1 MKELSSNGIGSAVG
15 CVGGGES
22 VDGDESTLRRLGS
35 DSEPLAGTKNQ
46 HTDNKTFQR
55 LFFFFLLTM
64 NERVPS
70 PSSTPESDRECEE

>member
-46 HTDNKTFQR
+46 HTDNKTFQW
-55 LFFFFLLTM
+55 LFFFFIDD
-64 NERVPS
+64 ERTRPKS
-70 PSSTPESDRECEE
+70 EFNTRE